1 MLLDIT
7 QEDKTLWV
15 SYYNLDGKTR
25 FKTYELQPSDMYNW
39 EVCDP
44 SDSNADPKMKNWDGR
59 SVRKARSRFLNK
71 FRLIEYVSNISESD
85 RELIFGY
92 HFPKTYAE
100 IIFLFFFF

>member
-59 SVRKARSRFLNK
+59 PVRKARSRFLNK
-71 FRLIEYVSNISESD
+71 FRLIEYVSKKVFPTSFTKLKFISHSKV
-85 RELIFGY
+85 F
-92 HFPKTYAE
+92 K
-100 IIFLFFFF
+100 